1 MKTEARWL
9 NKDSR
14 TFLSRGY
21 LKEGQTAE
29 ERIREIA
36 EAAAKILQLPDFADK
51 WEEAVLKG
59 WVSLSSPIW
68 SNFGF
73 GTNLPISC
81 NGSYIPDNTGE
92 IFRKLGEVGMMS
104 KYGAGTSAFFGEIR
118 GRGSDISSGGKT
130 DGSVHFM
137 ELFQSAV
144 NTISQ
149 SNVRRGNI
157 AVYLPIEHPDIK
169 EFLSIRDEGHPIQHI
184 SFGVTITDE
193 WMDSMIDGDKD
204 KRKLWTKIIQKRF
217 ESGYPYVIFT
227 DNMNNGRPKWYK
239 EQDMKIYASN
249 LCTEIALP
257 SSANESFVCDL
268 LSLNAL
274 YYDEWKD
281 TDLPKW
287 AAYFLDAVMTE
298 YIEKTEGIPFMED
311 ARRFAIN
318 HRALGVGILGWHSY
332 LQSKM
337 IPFASIEAKRVNKE
351 IWKTIAE
358 KTYEASKEMAT
369 LYGEPEVLKG
379 YGMRNT
385 TLMAVAP
392 TTSSSF
398 ILGQV
403 SPSVEPEN
411 SNYYIKDL
419 AKGKFTYK
427 NPFLVD
433 FLKSKGLNTP
443 EVWQDILLHGG
454 SVQHLDHLTENE
466 KDVFKTF
473 GEIPQIEIIMQAADR
488 QVYIDQAQSINLMI
502 HPDAPV
508 KDVNLLMIEAWK
520 LGVKSLYYQRS
531 TNPSQEFAR
540 SLLTCVACEA

>member
-1 MKTEARWL
+1 
-9 NKDSR
+9 
-14 TFLSRGY
+14 
-21 LKEGQTAE
+21 
-29 ERIREIA
+29 
-36 EAAAKILQLPDFADK
+36 
-51 WEEAVLKG
+51 
-59 WVSLSSPIW
+59 
-68 SNFGF
+68 
-73 GTNLPISC
+73 
-81 NGSYIPDNTGE
+81 
-92 IFRKLGEVGMMS
+92 
-104 KYGAGTSAFFGEIR
+104 
-118 GRGSDISSGGKT
+118 
-130 DGSVHFM
+130 
-137 ELFQSAV
+137 
-144 NTISQ
+144 
-149 SNVRRGNI
+149 
-157 AVYLPIEHPDIK
+157 
-169 EFLSIRDEGHPIQHI
+169 
-184 SFGVTITDE
+184 
-193 WMDSMIDGDKD
+193 MIDGDKD

-257 SSANESFVCDL
+257 SSADESFVCDL

-531 TNPSQEFAR
+531 TNVAQQYAR
-540 SLLTCVACEA
+540 ELLSCVACEA